1 MTDNKTLQQQFRSS
15 IRRGT
20 GEAHLILQRHPA
32 INFSADII
40 KAALWNYAYDAQ
52 SEGSRALY
60 IAELMALSKHQDTIR
75 NAILTGLAAEEND
88 TWALVQLFDLAKM
101 LAQKGDQE
109 ARQAIYNRFYNK
121 IIKGSDWCGYT
132 AIIELDGFEG
142 LQFIATTIGK
152 AMEKDPSTWDDNGII
167 HHFQKNHPEINAW
180 SALEVAGQNNRFI
193 KIYLENI
200 AGTEKRWEQ
209 RRQENPRPEINYA
222 TVTEKINSKAT
233 VPLWRSHAQQ
243 LSATD
248 LKKLADDFL
257 QETDRLKLEKYC
269 RIFDQVKYPYDDY
282 RPLLALAKS
291 KYLKTD
297 RLVEFASGAL
307 KYFTGSDIRKFAIDK
322 LSQTRSP
329 SRYLDLLVANYK
341 KGDNRLLT
349 KIALACK
356 NENDIHAITDGYTNI
371 YAANPTKECKEPL
384 EAIYSKLTCGVC
396 RGILLKILIDN
407 MVLSKQLKEEL
418 QYDSYLDNRKL

>member
-1 MTDNKTLQQQFRSS
+1 MTDNKALKQQFRSS

-32 INFSADII
+32 IDFSADII
-40 KAALWNYAYDAQ
+40 KAAIWNYAYDAQ
-52 SEGSRALY
+52 SEGSRAVY
-60 IAELMALSKHQDTIR
+60 IAELMARSQHPDKIR
-75 NAILTGLAAEEND
+75 KAILTGLATEEND

-121 IIKGSDWCGYT
+121 IVDSSPWCGYS
-132 AIIELDGFEG
+132 AIIELDGFKG

-152 AMEKDPSTWDDNGII
+152 AMEKDPSIWDDNSII
-167 HHFQKNHPEINAW
+167 DHFQKDHPEINAW
-180 SALEVAGQNNRFI
+180 SALEEAGQNNRFI
-193 KIYLENI
+193 KIYLDNI
-200 AGTEKRWEQ
+200 AGVNKEREQ
-209 RRQENPRPEINYA
+209 GLQERPRLEINYT
-222 TVTEKINSKAT
+222 TVTERIKNKVT
-233 VPLWRSHAQQ
+233 VPLMPGRGKQ
-243 LSATD
+243 LSPTD

-257 QETDRLKLEKYC
+257 QEKDRLKLEKYC

-282 RPLLALAKS
+282 QPLLALAKS

-307 KYFTGSDIRKFAIDK
+307 KYFTGSDIRQFAINK
-322 LSQTRSP
+322 LTQTRSP
-329 SRYLDLLVANYK
+329 YRYLQLLVANYK
-341 KGDNRLLT
+341 KGDHRLLT
-349 KIALACK
+349 KIALAFK
-356 NENDIHAITDGYTNI
+356 NENDIHAIADGYTDI

-396 RGILLKILIDN
+396 RGIILRRLIDN
-407 MVLSKQLKEEL
+407 KVLSKQLKQEM
-418 QYDSYLDNRKL
+418 QYDSYEDNRAL

>member
-20 GEAHLILQRHPA
+20 GEAHLILQRHPD

-52 SEGSRALY
+52 SEGSRAFY
-60 IAELMALSKHQDTIR
+60 IAELMALSQHQDKIR

-101 LAQKGDQE
+101 FAQKGDQE
-109 ARQAIYNRFYNK
+109 ARQAIYNRFHNK
-121 IIKGSDWCGYT
+121 IIEGSSWCGYT

-142 LQFIATTIGK
+142 LQFIATSIGK
-152 AMEKDPSTWDDNGII
+152 AMEKDPSIWEENGII
-167 HHFQKNHPEINAW
+167 DHFQKDHPEINAW
-180 SALEVAGQNNRFI
+180 SALEEAGQTNRFI
-193 KIYLENI
+193 KIYLDNI
-200 AGTEKRWEQ
+200 AETKNDREQ
-209 RRQENPRPEINYA
+209 WRQEHPRPEINYA
-222 TVTEKINSKAT
+222 TVTERINNKVT
-233 VPLWRSHAQQ
+233 VPISPSRAQQ

-269 RIFDQVKYPYDDY
+269 RIFDRVKYPYDDY
-282 RPLLALAKS
+282 RPLLTLAKS

-307 KYFTGSDIRKFAIDK
+307 KYFTGSDIRQFAIDK
-322 LSQTRSP
+322 LSQTKTP
-329 SRYLDLLVANYK
+329 YRYLDLLVANYK

-349 KIALACK
+349 KIALAFK
-356 NENDIHAITDGYTNI
+356 NENDIHAIADGYTDI

-384 EAIYSKLTCGVC
+384 EAIYSKLTCGIC
-396 RGILLKILIDN
+396 RGIILKRLIDN
-407 MVLSKQLKEEL
+407 KVLSKQLKQEM
-418 QYDSYLDNRKL
+418 QYDSSQDNRTL